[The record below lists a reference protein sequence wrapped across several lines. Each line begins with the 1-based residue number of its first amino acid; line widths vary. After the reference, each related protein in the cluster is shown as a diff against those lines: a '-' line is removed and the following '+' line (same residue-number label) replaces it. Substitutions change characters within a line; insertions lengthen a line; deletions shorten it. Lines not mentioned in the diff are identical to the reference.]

1 MIATV
6 LPLLPFANAKI
17 NKNLTIA
24 DEKSPDYS
32 TLALM
37 TVVKR
42 ANTIV

>member
-6 LPLLPFANAKI
+6 LSLLIFADTKI

-37 TVVKR
+37 RVVKR